1 MEKIVITGVGG
12 PAGRASAVFFR
23 EAGFH
28 IVGTDIVHVAAP
40 VDELSIV
47 PPGDSPEFEYA
58 LMRVLEHGK
67 PRLFIPT
74 VTEELPQAA
83 RLKERIR
90 GLGVRTYLSNAEAI
104 RIANDKYLTA
114 IHLAF
119 RSIAVPRT
127 FADEDVRS
135 AMEAGEILGYP
146 FVAKP
151 RVGRGGRGVKVY
163 FSEDEAEKETRRNIV
178 YQEFLGGEEYDVNLF
193 AHPAGRPRASQ
204 ILLKTSLKDGI
215 VGNAT
220 GVSPV
225 YRRDVLSLAVHAVD
239 ALNLEGPIDIDIRRD
254 RNGAPKILDINA
266 RVGANVLMSKCV
278 LETMLIL
285 SMEAAD
291 DGATIA
297 GHGRVG
303 IRR

>member
-1 MEKIVITGVGG
+1 MEKILITGVGG
-12 PAGRASAVFFR
+12 PAGRACASFFR

-28 IVGTDIVHVAAP
+28 VIGTDIIRLDAQ
-40 VDELSIV
+40 VDEFCVV

-58 LMRVLEHGK
+58 IMQILEGERPLMFV
-67 PRLFIPT
+67 PT

-83 RLKERIR
+83 RLKERIQ
-90 GLGVRTYLSNAEAI
+90 GLGIRTYISNGEAI

-119 RSIAVPRT
+119 RSIAVPKT
-127 FADEDVRS
+127 FADEDTKS

-146 FVAKP
+146 FIAKP
-151 RVGRGGRGVKVY
+151 RVRRGGSGVKVY
-163 FSEDEAEKETRRNIV
+163 FKEGEAEEETRQNII
-178 YQEFLGGEEYDVNLF
+178 YQEFLGGEEYNVNLF
-193 AHPAGRPRASQ
+193 AHPAGSPRASQ

-239 ALNLEGPIDIDIRRD
+239 SLGLEGPIDIDIRRD
-254 RNGAPKILDINA
+254 MNGVPKILDINA

-278 LETMLIL
+278 LETMLTL
-285 SMEAAD
+285 STEAAQS
-291 DGATIA
+291 
-297 GHGRVG
+297 
-303 IRR
+303 